1 VGEISMAYFH
11 QTNNPERTAQIDT
24 IGLVFVL
31 FVVAITSITGIA
43 LYVSLS
49 Q

>member
-1 VGEISMAYFH
+1 MSRAHFH
-11 QTNNPERTAQIDT
+11 QTNSFERTAQIDT
-24 IGLVFVL
+24 IGWVFVV
-31 FVVAITSITGIA
+31 FVVVITSIAGIA

>member
-1 VGEISMAYFH
+1 MAYFH
-11 QTNNPERTAQIDT
+11 QVNGPERTAQIDT
-24 IGLVFVL
+24 VGWVFVL
-31 FVVAITSITGIA
+31 FVVAITSIAGIA